1 MKWQCALIQRW
12 LPDYPDGELSPFW
25 KRRLQGHL
33 ARCPACRQ
41 EWEALQEVVAALQ
54 AAQVADPGPEFWG
67 EFSRDLHLK
76 LARANVEQEGQPGRA
91 ASGWWYRLPLVVG
104 VPVLALVILWVGT
117 HLNELSLPGLPQA
130 QKVAQKE
137 KKAAPRPEVPK
148 LAASPRT
155 LAPEPAAEELSLVA
169 TFEEDDTALE
179 DEFYPFTWDLE
190 TVLAG
195 MTDQEKEIFLKKM
208 EQQENNGSWLVGHSS
223 CWSG

>member
-25 KRRLQGHL
+25 KRRLTRHL
-33 ARCPACRQ
+33 TRCPACRQ
-41 EWEALQEVVAALQ
+41 EWEELQKVVAVLQ

-67 EFSRDLHLK
+67 EFSRNLHLK
-76 LARANVEQEGQPGRA
+76 LARANLEQEGQPGRG
-91 ASGWWYRLPLVVG
+91 ASGRWYRLPLMVG
-104 VPVLALVILWVGT
+104 VPVLALVVLWVGT

-169 TFEEDDTALE
+169 TFEEGAAFD
-179 DEFYPFTWDLE
+179 DEFFLSSGDLE
-190 TVLAG
+190 ALLAS
-195 MTDQEKEIFLKKM
+195 MTDQEKEIFLKKLNQR
-208 EQQENNGSWLVGHSS
+208 ERNGSWLRRRSS
-223 CWSG
+223 FFRA